1 MNDRKKNVADGI
13 YDAAATQ
20 VMENVADQDG
30 SGKSGQ
36 TDRNIFAWY
45 AQVLPKQLAGVHV
58 IDWGAGVG
66 RFVPFFEARGIQK
79 ITLVE
84 PSDNSFAALKTHF
97 SSRARLELIQGG
109 IGGQVLRPATPQ
121 NTIHVCNFVVNCISS
136 LPTAFDAL
144 AVSILPGERLF
155 LVTNVFAP
163 KAIVDSIKDSR
174 SESAVPIN
182 IAAAPAST
190 LRLPT
195 TPIFSNEII
204 GSGEVLKDSVHTL
217 AEYAELWRYEGTHWD
232 TLSAKLM
239 LPDGFRHKILSGE
252 NFGDYRFAVLVME
265 LVRR

>member
-1 MNDRKKNVADGI
+1 MNNSRTNVADGI

-45 AQVLPKQLAGVHV
+45 AQVMPKQLAGVHV

-66 RFVPFFEARGIQK
+66 RFVSFFEARGVQK

-84 PSDNSFAALKTHF
+84 PSGNSFAALKTHF
-97 SSRARLELIQGG
+97 ESRAHLELIQDG
-109 IGGQVLRPATPQ
+109 IGGQVQRPVSAK
-121 NTIHVCNFVVNCISS
+121 NTLHICNFVVNCISHLS
-136 LPTAFDAL
+136 TAFDAL
-144 AVSILPGERLF
+144 AASILPGERLF

-163 KAIVDSIKDSR
+163 RAIVDSIQDSR
-174 SESAVPIN
+174 SESAVSVN
-182 IAAAPAST
+182 IATAPAPA
-190 LRLPT
+190 LQLPT
-195 TPIFSNEII
+195 TPTFSNEII

-217 AEYAELWRYEGTHWD
+217 AEYAELWRSQGARWD

-239 LPDGFRHKILSGE
+239 LPDGFRHKVLSGE

-265 LVRR
+265 LVRK

>member
-1 MNDRKKNVADGI
+1 MTNSKKSVADGV

-20 VMENVADQDG
+20 VMENVAG

-45 AQVLPKQLAGVHV
+45 AQVLPGQLAGVHI

-66 RFVPFFEARGIQK
+66 RFVPFFEARGVQK

-84 PSDNSFAALKTHF
+84 PSDDSFAALKNNF
-97 SSRARLELIQGG
+97 GSRAHLELIQDG
-109 IGGQVLRPATPQ
+109 IGGRVLRPVTSK
-121 NTIHVCNFVVNCISS
+121 NTLHVCNFVVNCISN
-136 LPTAFDAL
+136 LPAAFDAL
-144 AVSILPGERLF
+144 AASILPGERLF

-163 KAIVDSIKDSR
+163 KATVDSIKDSR
-174 SESAVPIN
+174 AESAVPIN
-182 IAAAPAST
+182 IAVAPA
-190 LRLPT
+190 LDLALPT

-204 GSGEVLKDSVHTL
+204 DSKEVLKDSVHTL
-217 AEYAELWRYEGTHWD
+217 AEYAELWRSEGLRWD

-239 LPDGFRHKILSGE
+239 LPDGFSHKVLHGE

>member
-1 MNDRKKNVADGI
+1 MNDSRKKVADGI

-45 AQVLPKQLAGVHV
+45 AQVLPKQLVGVHI

-66 RFVPFFEARGIQK
+66 RFVSFFEARGIQK

-84 PSDNSFAALKTHF
+84 PSDNSFAALNAHF
-97 SSRARLELIQGG
+97 RSRAHLELIQGG
-109 IGGQVLRPATPQ
+109 IGGQVLRPSTPQ
-121 NTIHVCNFVVNCISS
+121 NTIHVCTFVVNCITS

-144 AVSILPGERLF
+144 AVSTLPGERLF

-174 SESAVPIN
+174 NESAVPIN
-182 IAAAPAST
+182 IAEAPTPS

-195 TPIFSNEII
+195 TPTFNNEII

-217 AEYAELWRYEGTHWD
+217 AEYAELWRSEGTRWD
-232 TLSAKLM
+232 TLNAKLM
-239 LPDGFRHKILSGE
+239 LPDGFRHKVLNGE
-252 NFGDYRFAVLVME
+252 SFGDYCFAVLVME